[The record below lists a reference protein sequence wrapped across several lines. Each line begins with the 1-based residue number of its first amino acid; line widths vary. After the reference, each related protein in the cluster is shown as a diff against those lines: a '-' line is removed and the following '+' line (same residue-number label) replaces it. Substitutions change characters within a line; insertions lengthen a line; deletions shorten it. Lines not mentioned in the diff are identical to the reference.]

1 MYVHIV
7 HIYIYIYI
15 YSFIYLLMYFCI
27 YKHIIMPIMAIL
39 AILIMIS
46 ESRSKL
52 WPAEHTACFC
62 LDLLVAMQE
71 S

>member
-1 MYVHIV
+1 
-7 HIYIYIYI
+7 
-15 YSFIYLLMYFCI
+15 MYFCI